1 MMAVTAAAVCGQADG
16 AAVRYAYQA
25 GLEGLPRAETVRLVA
40 SREDRRAVCSLVLG
54 VPLDIGSAGSA
65 RLQACYALFRREA
78 AALCAQAEG
87 GAGGEAGGARAV
99 AALEAAARGALE
111 RAHVVVFELPDGVA
125 AESMYELFA
134 QRERAL
140 GSLFCTFSGVAMG
153 EADLVRNLLLAHVA
167 DEEART
173 TVEAGSE
180 SRPCGRLGASMS
192 SPSRTPS
199 ASLLPRPPPQARV
212 EAYDTLWLP
221 LERRHGD
228 GRPDRLEAF
237 LRHFLDQQLDQQH
250 AAPAAA
256 VAPATLDQSSVSS
269 SVAADAA
276 RAAAGGTTFDRFAAL
291 LASLGGNRG
300 GSLYSAGDG
309 AALVEGG
316 EEAAAAAA
324 VGLLRRMLATPAQ
337 GLPPP
342 PQDST
347 A

>member
-54 VPLDIGSAGSA
+54 VPLDSAGSAGSA

-111 RAHVVVFELPDGVA
+111 QIHVVVFELPDGVA

-173 TVEAGSE
+173 Q
-180 SRPCGRLGASMS
+180 
-192 SPSRTPS
+192 
-199 ASLLPRPPPQARV
+199 LLKLVQRV
-212 EAYDTLWLP
+212 VHVVDWAP
-221 LERRHGD
+221 LC
-228 GRPDRLEAF
+228 
-237 LRHFLDQQLDQQH
+237 
-250 AAPAAA
+250 
-256 VAPATLDQSSVSS
+256 
-269 SVAADAA
+269 
-276 RAAAGGTTFDRFAAL
+276 
-291 LASLGGNRG
+291 
-300 GSLYSAGDG
+300 
-309 AALVEGG
+309 
-316 EEAAAAAA
+316 
-324 VGLLRRMLATPAQ
+324 
-337 GLPPP
+337 PPP
-342 PQDST
+342 PGPRP
-347 A
+347 

>member
-54 VPLDIGSAGSA
+54 VPLDSAGSA

-111 RAHVVVFELPDGVA
+111 QIHVVVFELPDGVA

-173 TVEAGSE
+173 QLLKLVQRVVHVVDRAPLCPHPPGPRPRASSRALPRRRASRRTTPSGCRSSGGTATDGRTG
-180 SRPCGRLGASMS
+180 SRP
-192 SPSRTPS
+192 
-199 ASLLPRPPPQARV
+199 
-212 EAYDTLWLP
+212 
-221 LERRHGD
+221 
-228 GRPDRLEAF
+228 F
-237 LRHFLDQQLDQQH
+237 
-250 AAPAAA
+250 
-256 VAPATLDQSSVSS
+256 
-269 SVAADAA
+269 
-276 RAAAGGTTFDRFAAL
+276 
-291 LASLGGNRG
+291 
-300 GSLYSAGDG
+300 
-309 AALVEGG
+309 
-316 EEAAAAAA
+316 
-324 VGLLRRMLATPAQ
+324 
-337 GLPPP
+337 
-342 PQDST
+342 
-347 A
+347 

>member
-1 MMAVTAAAVCGQADG
+1 MCGRGGLRGGEVRLARMMAVTAAAVCGQADG

-87 GAGGEAGGARAV
+87 GACGEAGGARAV

-111 RAHVVVFELPDGVA
+111 RTHVIVFELPDGVA

-199 ASLLPRPPPQARV
+199 ASLLPRPP
-212 EAYDTLWLP
+212 
-221 LERRHGD
+221 RRRASRRTTPSGCRSSGGTATD
-228 GRPDRLEAF
+228 GR
-237 LRHFLDQQLDQQH
+237 
-250 AAPAAA
+250 
-256 VAPATLDQSSVSS
+256 T
-269 SVAADAA
+269 
-276 RAAAGGTTFDRFAAL
+276 
-291 LASLGGNRG
+291 
-300 GSLYSAGDG
+300 GS
-309 AALVEGG
+309 
-316 EEAAAAAA
+316 
-324 VGLLRRMLATPAQ
+324 RPF
-337 GLPPP
+337 
-342 PQDST
+342 
-347 A
+347 